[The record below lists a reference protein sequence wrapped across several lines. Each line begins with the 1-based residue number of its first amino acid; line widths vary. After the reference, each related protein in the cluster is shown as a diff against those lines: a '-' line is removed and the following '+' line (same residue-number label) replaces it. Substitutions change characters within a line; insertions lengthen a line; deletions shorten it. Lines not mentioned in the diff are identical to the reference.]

1 MRTSADEGVVSAY
14 FDERVLDAAAAGSLT
29 SLLDRVEREPVECLV
44 LRFADGTGAFPAPER
59 RYLARWDEILAR
71 LARLPAKTIAAYA
84 GRTGTAAIHLGL
96 VTDLRVAAAEAR
108 LVLDGG
114 RFPGLAAY
122 WLPKFVGLGTAR
134 RLTLL
139 GADLTAAEAARMG
152 LIDVVDDTAEAAV
165 TATIKALAPVT
176 PEAVRYTRRLLDDS
190 YLLERGAAHDLTKA
204 ARFQVGIGAGEGVG
218 QWPRP

>member
-1 MRTSADEGVVSAY
+1 MRTSADEGVVSAH

-29 SLLDRVEREPVECLV
+29 SLLDRIEREPVECLV
-44 LRFADGTGAFPAPER
+44 LRFDDGTGAFPPPER

-139 GADLTAAEAARMG
+139 GADLTAGEAAGMG

-218 QWPRP
+218 QWPKP